1 MNEITITGVIIR
13 ERVLGWFLQD
23 NKDKYKNTKQKF

>member
-1 MNEITITGVIIR
+1 MSEITVAGVIIR
-13 ERVLGWFLQD
+13 ERGLGWFLQD